1 MKYICRGRYSQGT
14 VAKEL
19 IKIKDS
25 NVEDTLELEE
35 DKNCRSGRGRYSQD
49 TVVKERKIGLV

>member
-1 MKYICRGRYSQGT
+1 MFRGRYSQGT

-25 NVEDTLELEE
+25 KVEDTLELEE
-35 DKNCRSGRGRYSQD
+35 AKNCRSGRGRY
-49 TVVKERKIGLV
+49 TRTGKGAGLK